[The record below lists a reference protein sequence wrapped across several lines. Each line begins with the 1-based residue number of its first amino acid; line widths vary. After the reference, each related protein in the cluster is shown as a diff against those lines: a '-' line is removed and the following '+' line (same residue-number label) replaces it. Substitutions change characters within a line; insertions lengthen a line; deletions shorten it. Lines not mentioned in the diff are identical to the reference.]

1 MYKWIAY
8 LLCLLIIAPFSGH
21 CDDEDD
27 DVDIDA
33 YEAQAETKIRVITTE
48 QLLTYYEEDVDMTV
62 LDARGKLYFNGH
74 RLPAAKWASLRYTDE
89 ELRALIPALDSLVVV
104 YCSNLECPA
113 SGWMATRL
121 FHLGYT
127 NIFEYPEGIDGWM
140 ELGHQTQEM

>member
-8 LLCLLIIAPFSGH
+8 LLCLLVVLPFSAH
-21 CDDEDD
+21 CDDDD

-33 YEAQAETKIRVITTE
+33 YEAQAEIKIAIITTE
-48 QLLTYYEEDVDMTV
+48 QLLAFYTDGVDMTI
-62 LDARGKLYFNGH
+62 LDARGKSYFNGH
-74 RLPAAKWASLRYTDE
+74 RLPEAKWASLRYTDE
-89 ELRALIPALDSLVVV
+89 ELRTLIPNFNSLIVV

-140 ELGHQTQEM
+140 ELGNPTQEM